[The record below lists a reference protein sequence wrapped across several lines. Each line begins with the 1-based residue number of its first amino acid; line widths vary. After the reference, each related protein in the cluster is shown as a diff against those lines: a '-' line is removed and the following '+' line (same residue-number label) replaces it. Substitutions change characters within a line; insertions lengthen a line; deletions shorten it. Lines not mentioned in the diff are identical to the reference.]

1 MLGSTWGEWD
11 RSRDWANAPGYP
23 GTSKSVLARTRPS
36 SRLLAD
42 CRQTREK
49 AFSSQWATT
58 HWQEPSI
65 ENGAHMH
72 IHIHGMALSNLV
84 NSGEVLRHPLPRAAA
99 RARKR
104 THGNLHMASSLHV
117 IPISLLT
124 TTWHNDG
131 CGGASRIDHSEDHHH
146 PYERLRLTLLLAEG
160 CSRAPR

>member
-23 GTSKSVLARTRPS
+23 GTSKSVLARTRP
-36 SRLLAD
+36 
-42 CRQTREK
+42 
-49 AFSSQWATT
+49 
-58 HWQEPSI
+58 
-65 ENGAHMH
+65 HMH

-117 IPISLLT
+117 MPISLLT